1 MHLFSPNR
9 AICCIVFLHGWIFFL
24 TGVAAISDV
33 IPVMGWLL
41 LLTVE
46 FTLANIWLW
55 FRRDIALW
63 ERITGF
69 LTATSLILI
78 SIQVLACFM
87 GMDRRSAEARFYL
100 MIVVLLVLI
109 AIACLLARFVIRTDL
124 ALTSNS
130 AARLQSD
137 ATKRIVHRI
146 VNSAVVGLLVWV
158 VFHIEAGQGLVDY
171 CIERLGR
178 LDSFGDAFP
187 LPNLVMMFVVL
198 VVGSF
203 LTFALLNMHRWV
215 FTGSWVVSLIAALAV
230 CQPLWR
236 FERMVFRSSAGPFNR
251 ESCLFAILCI
261 WLMILAIRLSG
272 NRLRRMEFG
281 SLPGQFDNAEETLPN
296 RTEKKRRWWQRFNA
310 HLRPAG
316 NLIAVLLVMLP
327 VYMSQS
333 YPVFKVMWLGGQ
345 QQNVDVRVYQGGV
358 ATMRDIAGV
367 VMTNADIDPFISMD
381 VFREIRFKD
390 CSQLSADVLKMVT
403 SQSHLESLVML
414 DVPSGLQDVA
424 LGKISA
430 IQAIDVQGPGVTS
443 SFLSA
448 LGDHKLKVVFNA
460 QQGEISYDK
469 RMSWWSGRRDTRA
482 FAPLEIALSFLQLH
496 SDTNGFDGSEVN
508 AWIQQVAQRQVGE
521 DASNPLAH
529 KLHVTLE
536 LSANPSSIFGE
547 LSKIAVANRCYLAI
561 DDSMISLEDHQFG
574 KLHNNTS
581 LQLLSFEN
589 LLPLK
594 HPQQVVL
601 PKLHHLKLGTRLT
614 RGWILWAIEQPALES
629 LSISLA
635 GIDRSAELEI
645 LQTLREFKSLRRL
658 QLHGKLSPAVLRT
671 LLELDKIESL
681 FINDSKITDAQ
692 LAAIAEMKSLKE
704 FHVERVMS
712 SRMLQMVVR
721 DRAWMDRFFPAGV
734 QLSDEAI
741 FEFMGHVPDTTIYQ
755 FLSPRWLQSLMTTT
769 GNIDSRG
776 LEIWGGLRKQGYSLQ
791 AIAKI
796 YTSLRI
802 HHSDLSTVALF
813 KGADLTG
820 ENIGRLVNTKPVM
833 EENVMSNLN
842 MLDAQSESAAIVLG
856 PGVDEGA
863 LNGNVLPKTASFI
876 AAGVTGQF
884 IEKLDADSGNVL
896 FIAGQLS
903 ELGSLLSTGLQRNVQ
918 LRLQQFR
925 ENGGQYEINSSFRL
939 GFFSKGDPLAD
950 RRWGPLL
957 ADTLTAEQD
966 IRILISSRDDDRVI
980 PTLSTELG
988 VDVLAIPE
996 LMLTAEMLEWISA
1009 NKELKVVCLDP
1020 TLAALSEQ
1028 NGNGK
1033 LSFTDLAANTV
1044 AAHRWDNIL
1053 PLLRMENPAVI
1064 CTKYGF
1070 IGSRTVILKSSRL
1083 ENILPEVLRAFPN
1096 VETIDAMQSVLTLG
1110 GTVPQVGSVK
1120 QLELQNALLE
1130 GTNKPLA
1137 SLAKQFPNVVTL
1149 QLNGATLQAW
1159 DVQGLAGLTSLRE
1172 LNLTGCDIDDE
1183 ALRSL
1188 EAMDSLRVLSLSGT
1202 AITNES
1208 MGVLATLTKLR
1219 RLNVYRTGM
1228 DADTVASLRTF
1239 LPRCKIYGAIRSQ

>member
-1 MHLFSPNR
+1 MHLFSSNR
-9 AICCIVFLHGWIFFL
+9 AICCISFLHGWILFL
-24 TGVAAISDV
+24 TGVDAINDV

-46 FTLANIWLW
+46 FMLANIWLW
-55 FRRDIALW
+55 FRRDVAMW

-69 LTATSLILI
+69 LTSTSLILI

-87 GMDRRSAEARFYL
+87 GMGRRNAEARFYL

-109 AIACLLARFVIRTDL
+109 VVACLFARFIVWKN
-124 ALTSNS
+124 LTLLSNS
-130 AARLQSD
+130 AASLPCD
-137 ATKRIVHRI
+137 VAKRKVYRI
-146 VNSAVVGLLVWV
+146 TNSVVVGLLVWG
-158 VFHIEAGQGLVDY
+158 VFHVEAGQGLVDY

-178 LDSFGDAFP
+178 LDSIGEAFP
-187 LPNLVMMFVVL
+187 LPNLVMIFVVL

-215 FTGSWVVSLIAALAV
+215 FAGSWIVSLIAALVV

-236 FERMVFRSSAGPFNR
+236 FERMVFRSSAGPSTR
-251 ESCLFAILCI
+251 AGDAFAILCI

-281 SLPGQFDNAEETLPN
+281 IPQGQLNNAEETLHN
-296 RTEKKRRWWQRFNA
+296 RTEKKRWWQRFNA
-310 HLRPAG
+310 HLRPGG

-333 YPVFKVMWLGGQ
+333 YTAFKVMWLGGQ
-345 QQNVDVRVYQGGV
+345 QQNVDVRVYRGGV
-358 ATMRDIAGV
+358 ATLRDITGV
-367 VMTNADIDPFISMD
+367 VMENADIDPFISMD
-381 VFREIRFKD
+381 VFREIRLKD

-403 SQSHLESLVML
+403 YQSHLDSLLML

-448 LGDHKLKVVFNA
+448 LGDHQLKVVFNA

-469 RMSWWSGRRDTRA
+469 RMSWWSGRREVSP
-482 FAPLEIALSFLQLH
+482 FAPLEIALSYLQLH

-508 AWIQQVAQRQVGE
+508 DWIRQVAHSQV
-521 DASNPLAH
+521 AKATSNPLAH

-536 LSANPSSIFGE
+536 LSANQSSIFGE
-547 LSKIAVANRCYLAI
+547 LSKIEVANRCYLTI
-561 DDSMISLEDHQFG
+561 DDPIVSLENHQFG
-574 KLHNNTS
+574 KLHNSPS

-594 HPQQVVL
+594 PPQQVVF
-601 PKLHHLKLGTRLT
+601 PKLRHLKLGTRLT
-614 RGWILWAIEQPALES
+614 REWMLWAIEQPALES

-635 GIDRSAELEI
+635 GIDRRDELGI
-645 LQTLREFKSLRRL
+645 LQTLREFKSMRRL
-658 QLHGKLSPAVLRT
+658 QLHGKLSPAVLQT

-681 FINDSKITDAQ
+681 FLNDSQITDTQ
-692 LAAIAEMKSLKE
+692 LAAIAEMKGLKE
-704 FHVERVMS
+704 FHIERVMS
-712 SRMLQMVVR
+712 SRMLQMVVS
-721 DRAWMDRFFPAGV
+721 DRTWMDRFFPIGV
-734 QLSDEAI
+734 QMSDDAI
-741 FEFMGHVPDTTIYQ
+741 FNFMEHVPDTTIYQ
-755 FLSPRWLQSLMTTT
+755 FLSPQWLQSLVTTA

-776 LEIWGGLRKQGYSLQ
+776 LKIWGRLRQQGYSLQ
-791 AIAKI
+791 AIGEI
-796 YTSLRI
+796 YASLRI
-802 HHSDLSTVALF
+802 HHSDLSTVVLF
-813 KGADLTG
+813 NGTDLTG
-820 ENIGRLVNTKPVM
+820 KDIAHLANVKPVAD
-833 EENVMSNLN
+833 ENTMNDLN
-842 MLDAQSESAAIVLG
+842 MLDEQPESGAIVLG
-856 PGVDEGA
+856 RGVAEGD
-863 LNGNVLPKTASFI
+863 LSGNVLPKTTSFI

-884 IEKLDADSGNVL
+884 IEKLDADSGKVL

-903 ELGSLLSTGLQRNVQ
+903 NLGSLLSTGLERNVQ
-918 LRLQQFR
+918 LRLQQFK
-925 ENGGQYEINSSFRL
+925 ENGGQYEMNSSFRL
-939 GFFSKGDPLAD
+939 GFFSKGDPLAGE
-950 RRWGPLL
+950 RWGSLL
-957 ADTLTAEQD
+957 ADTLTAKQD
-966 IRILISSRDDDRVI
+966 IRILISSLDGDRII
-980 PTLSTELG
+980 PTLSTKLG

-996 LMLTAEMLEWISA
+996 VMLTAEMLEWISS

-1020 TLAALSEQ
+1020 TLAALSEHS
-1028 NGNGK
+1028 GNGEIT
-1033 LSFTDLAANTV
+1033 FADLAASTV

-1053 PLLRMENPAVI
+1053 PLLRMKNPAVI
-1064 CTKYGF
+1064 CTKFGF
-1070 IGSRTVILKSSRL
+1070 IGSSTVILKSSRL
-1083 ENILPEVLRAFPN
+1083 ENILPEVLQAFPN

-1110 GTVPQVGSVK
+1110 GRVPQVGSVK

-1130 GTNKPLA
+1130 GTNEPLS
-1137 SLAKQFPNVVTL
+1137 SLAKQFPNVVSL
-1149 QLNGATLQAW
+1149 QLSGATLPAW
-1159 DVQGLAGLTSLRE
+1159 DIQGLVGLTSLRE

-1188 EAMDSLRVLSLSGT
+1188 EAMDSLRVLSLSRT

-1208 MGVLATLTKLR
+1208 LGVLATLTKLR
-1219 RLNVYRTGM
+1219 QLNVYQTGM

-1239 LPRCKIYGAIRSQ
+1239 LPRCKIYGAIRSR

>member
-9 AICCIVFLHGWIFFL
+9 AICCIIFLHGWILFL
-24 TGVAAISDV
+24 TGVDAISDV

-55 FRRDIALW
+55 FRRDVALW

-69 LTATSLILI
+69 LTSTSLILI

-87 GMDRRSAEARFYL
+87 GMEHRSAEPRFYL
-100 MIVVLLVLI
+100 MIVVLMVLI
-109 AIACLLARFVIRTDL
+109 AIASLLARFVIRTDL
-124 ALTSNS
+124 AWISHS
-130 AARLQSD
+130 AASLQSD
-137 ATKRIVHRI
+137 DAKRKVHRI
-146 VNSAVVGLLVWV
+146 ANSAVVGLLVWG
-158 VFHIEAGQGLVDY
+158 VFYVEAGQGLVDY

-178 LDSFGDAFP
+178 LDSIGEAFP
-187 LPNLVMMFVVL
+187 LPNLVMIFIVL

-215 FTGSWVVSLIAALAV
+215 FVGSWAVSLIAALVV

-236 FERMVFRSSAGPFNR
+236 FERMVFRSSAGPINR
-251 ESCLFAILCI
+251 EGCLFAISCI

-281 SLPGQFDNAEETLPN
+281 VPQGQFDNVEETLHN
-296 RTEKKRRWWQRFNA
+296 RTKKKRRWWQRFNA
-310 HLRPAG
+310 PLRPLG
-316 NLIAVLLVMLP
+316 NLIAILLVILP

-333 YPVFKVMWLGGQ
+333 YPSFKVMWLGGQ
-345 QQNVDVRVYQGGV
+345 QQNVDVRVYRGGV
-358 ATMRDIAGV
+358 ATLRDIAGV
-367 VMTNADIDPFISMD
+367 VIENADLDPFLSMD
-381 VFREIRFKD
+381 IFREIRFKD

-403 SQSHLESLVML
+403 YQSHLDSLLML
-414 DVPSGLQDVA
+414 NVPSGLQNVA

-469 RMSWWSGRRDTRA
+469 RMSWWSGRRETRT
-482 FAPLEIALSFLQLH
+482 FAPPEIALSYLQLH

-508 AWIQQVAQRQVGE
+508 DWIQQVAQRQAAKT
-521 DASNPLAH
+521 ASNPLAH
-529 KLHVTLE
+529 KLHMTLE
-536 LSANPSSIFGE
+536 LSANQSSIFGE
-547 LSKIAVANRCYLAI
+547 LSKIEVANRCYLTI
-561 DDSMISLEDHQFG
+561 DDPIVSLEAHQFG

-581 LQLLSFEN
+581 IQLLSFEN
-589 LLPLK
+589 GLPLK
-594 HPQQVVL
+594 HPQQVVF
-601 PKLHHLKLGTRLT
+601 PKLRHLKLGARLT
-614 RGWILWAIEQPALES
+614 REWILWAIEQPALES

-635 GIDRSAELEI
+635 GIDRRDELGI
-645 LQTLREFKSLRRL
+645 LQALREFKSLRRL

-671 LLELDKIESL
+671 LLELETIESL

-692 LAAIAEMKSLKE
+692 LATITEMRSLQE

-712 SRMLQMVVR
+712 SRMLQMVVS
-721 DRAWMDRFFPAGV
+721 DRTWMDRFFPTGV
-734 QLSDEAI
+734 QMSDDAI
-741 FEFMGHVPDTTIYQ
+741 FKFMDHVPDTTIYQ
-755 FLSPRWLQSLMTTT
+755 FLSHHWLQSLVTTT

-776 LEIWGGLRKQGYSLQ
+776 LKIWGGLRQQGYSLP
-791 AIAKI
+791 AIAEI
-796 YTSLRI
+796 YTSLRL
-802 HHSDLSTVALF
+802 HHSDLNAVALL

-820 ENIGRLVNTKPVM
+820 ENIARLINVKPVV
-833 EENVMSNLN
+833 EENAMSDLD
-842 MLDAQSESAAIVLG
+842 MLDEPSESAAIVLG
-856 PGVDEGA
+856 RGVDEGK
-863 LNGNVLPKTASFI
+863 LNGNALPKTASFI
-876 AAGVTGQF
+876 ATGVTGQF
-884 IEKLDADSGNVL
+884 IEKLDTDSGKAL

-918 LRLQQFR
+918 LRLQQFS
-925 ENGGQYEINSSFRL
+925 ENGGQYEMNSSFQL
-939 GFFSKGDPLAD
+939 GFFGKGESHTGE
-950 RRWGPLL
+950 RWGPLL
-957 ADTLTAEQD
+957 ADTLPAHQD
-966 IRILISSRDDDRVI
+966 IRILISSLDSDRVI

-996 LMLTAEMLEWISA
+996 LMLTTEMLEWISS

-1020 TLAALSEQ
+1020 TLAALSEHG
-1028 NGNGK
+1028 GNGDIT
-1033 LSFTDLAANTV
+1033 FADLAASTV
-1044 AAHRWDNIL
+1044 AAHHWDNIL
-1053 PLLRMENPAVI
+1053 PLLRMENPMAI
-1064 CTKYGF
+1064 CTKLGF
-1070 IGSRTVILKSSRL
+1070 IGSRTVILKNSRL

-1096 VETIDAMQSVLTLG
+1096 VETIDAMQSILTLG
-1110 GTVPQVGSVK
+1110 GVVPQVGSVK
-1120 QLELQNALLE
+1120 QLDLQNALLE
-1130 GTNKPLA
+1130 GTNEPLS
-1137 SLAKQFPNVVTL
+1137 SLAKQFPNVVSL
-1149 QLNGATLQAW
+1149 QLSGATLQAW
-1159 DVQGLAGLTSLRE
+1159 DIQGLAGLTSLRE

-1188 EAMDSLRVLSLSGT
+1188 EAMDSLRVLSLSRT

-1219 RLNVYRTGM
+1219 QLNVYQTGM

-1239 LPRCKIYGAIRSQ
+1239 LPRCKIYGAIRSR